1 MYKYNDDWADKQF
14 SIYVDTR
21 DMLQDVL
28 DKQVSVGMS
37 ADTAKGDSLDV
48 DFAVNEIKS
57 EFQTI
62 QSSVS
67 KIKSEIEGYEDQKMP
82 VHTVKGYEGLLDK
95 LCVQIETGLRQ
106 KVLTKLASNTLSTDI
121 EYSNE
126 KLRNKFKTFH
136 ENTTAD
142 LYACRLLLVKKT
154 LSVTTVEAKT
164 SSTLDTSMHADMDYL
179 SLGHRPREQVFLE
192 KSKPPRFTGDD
203 LDFA

>member
-1 MYKYNDDWADKQF
+1 MYKHNDDWADKQF
-14 SIYVDTR
+14 NLYVDTR

-37 ADTAKGDSLDV
+37 ADTAKGDSLDI

-106 KVLTKLASNTLSTDI
+106 KVLISWLQIHCLQILNIAMRS
-121 EYSNE
+121 
-126 KLRNKFKTFH
+126 
-136 ENTTAD
+136 
-142 LYACRLLLVKKT
+142 
-154 LSVTTVEAKT
+154 
-164 SSTLDTSMHADMDYL
+164 
-179 SLGHRPREQVFLE
+179 
-192 KSKPPRFTGDD
+192 
-203 LDFA
+203 